1 MKAVVYMIEWCDHGV
16 LDDEFQ
22 VVNIMIWINRLW
34 RWNIFWKYGS
44 FVQIEQGKYLS
55 WLFMACKNF
64 LVDSI
69 RSETKVVFLHP
80 NNWRH
85 CCTKNRACVLPNA
98 SGYSSFVP
106 QIVVT
111 CETLM
116 LGEWKG
122 SYLIINGLD
131 LPNTELFSIGL
142 LKYRLSMELLR
153 LSMSRLLIPQVLV
166 TRSSEHSFA
175 RLLMTNLYWR

>member
-1 MKAVVYMIEWCDHGV
+1 MLTV
-16 LDDEFQ
+16 LSLHQ
-22 VVNIMIWINRLW
+22 TSCCCISQQPINQKLGLR
-34 RWNIFWKYGS
+34 
-44 FVQIEQGKYLS
+44 LS
-55 WLFMACKNF
+55 WYIIELHAYIQFCWHAVNS
-64 LVDSI
+64 LI
-69 RSETKVVFLHP
+69 TNTKVVFLHP

-85 CCTKNRACVLPNA
+85 RCTKNRACVLPNA

-142 LKYRLSMELLR
+142 LEYRISMELLR

-166 TRSSEHSFA
+166 THSSEHSFA